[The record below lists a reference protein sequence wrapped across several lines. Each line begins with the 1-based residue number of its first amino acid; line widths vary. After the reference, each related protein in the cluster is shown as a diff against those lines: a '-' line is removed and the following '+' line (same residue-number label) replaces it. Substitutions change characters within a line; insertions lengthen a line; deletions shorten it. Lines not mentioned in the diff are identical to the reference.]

1 MKMGFDSGRGKH
13 PFARHPHVHQNYI
26 SSGRV
31 KYLQQFCIIA
41 SFATDRDFGLSR
53 SSEQMVRRMV
63 AESSAIRSESGF
75 PSTNGITQPTCSVY
89 AAVNNTAEVWI
100 NRDRRQYGGD
110 DTRKETELLSFLIN
124 PLLVGWTRRNAMLC
138 MEGH

>member
-41 SFATDRDFGLSR
+41 SFAADRDVGLSLKQR
-53 SSEQMVRRMV
+53 TDG
-63 AESSAIRSESGF
+63 AA
-75 PSTNGITQPTCSVY
+75 NGCRIVS
-89 AAVNNTAEVWI
+89 
-100 NRDRRQYGGD
+100 D
-110 DTRKETELLSFLIN
+110 
-124 PLLVGWTRRNAMLC
+124 
-138 MEGH
+138 